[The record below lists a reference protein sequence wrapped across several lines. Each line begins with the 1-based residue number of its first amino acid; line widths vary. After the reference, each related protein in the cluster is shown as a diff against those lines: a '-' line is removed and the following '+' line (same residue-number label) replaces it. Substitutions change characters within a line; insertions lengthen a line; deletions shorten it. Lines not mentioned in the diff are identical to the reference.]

1 MQRRE
6 QLGVDGRARKSRLH
20 RRSRARRLSG
30 RDTDDQDGQVT
41 RKDGDLGVAIETG
54 KTQVQRDT
62 RDYIWEARSSA
73 RG

>member
-6 QLGVDGRARKSRLH
+6 QLRINRRASKAGLY
-20 RRSRARRLSG
+20 RRRRARRLPG
-30 RDTDDQDGQVT
+30 GDTDDQDGKVT
-41 RKDGDLGVAIETG
+41 RKNGELGIAIETG

-62 RDYIWEARSSA
+62 RDNIWDAMSSA